1 MAESSFDTVELAGMS
16 IARIDTDQLFDHL
29 FGHVARGQG
38 GWLITANLDFLRR
51 HAKDPV
57 MRAVHDSASL
67 RVADGMPLVWASKL
81 RGQPLPGRVAGSSM
95 VEPLCRR
102 AAAEQRSIYFL
113 GGDPAAAEAAEKKL
127 LADIPGLS

>member
-1 MAESSFDTVELAGMS
+1 MGESFDTVELAGMA
-16 IARIDTDQLFDHL
+16 IARIDADQLFDHL
-29 FGHVARGQG
+29 FASLGRGEG

-81 RGQPLPGRVAGSSM
+81 RGLPLPGRVAGSSM
-95 VEPLCRR
+95 VVPLCQR
-102 AAAEQRSIYFL
+102 AAAERRSLYFL
-113 GGDPAAAEAAEKKL
+113 
-127 LADIPGLS
+127 